1 MNNLASVSKILY
13 DREVIQKNKENYELK
28 QELKKYE
35 KPKIYFEN
43 EDEWYELKEKEFS
56 KLEIEIKNWC
66 SNINFYYFNLE
77 IDTIWYKG
85 VYDSLKECLINLT
98 NNKEWSEF
106 NADYIICMVEKCLQN
121 LFHFNLSDEN
131 LSENLG
137 DMVYGMIIG
146 RLDGDGSEPLLFDIA
161 NYNTK

>member
-35 KPKIYFEN
+35 KPKIHFEN

-66 SNINFYYFNLE
+66 SNINFYYFNHE
-77 IDTIWYKG
+77 IDTIWYS
-85 VYDSLKECLINLT
+85 VYDSLKECLMNIT

-106 NADYIICMVEKCLQN
+106 NADHIICMVEKCLRN
-121 LFHFNLSDEN
+121 LFHFNLSNEN

-137 DMVYGMIIG
+137 DMVYGTIIE
-146 RLDGDGSEPLLFDIA
+146 RLDGDGSEPLLFDILDLE
-161 NYNTK
+161 

>member
-35 KPKIYFEN
+35 TPKVYFEN

-56 KLEIEIKNWC
+56 KLEIEIRKWC
-66 SNINFYYFNLE
+66 SELRYDYFKFEIN
-77 IDTIWYKG
+77 TIWFK

-106 NADYIICMVEKCLQN
+106 NTDYIICMVEKCLEN
-121 LFHFNLSDEN
+121 LFHFNLSEED
-131 LSENLG
+131 LSKNLG

-146 RLDGDGSEPLLFDIA
+146 RLDGDGSEPLLFDILDLE
-161 NYNTK
+161 

>member
-28 QELKKYE
+28 QELKKY
-35 KPKIYFEN
+35 KTPKVYFEN

-66 SNINFYYFNLE
+66 SELRYDYFDFE

-98 NNKEWSEF
+98 NNKKWSEF
-106 NADYIICMVEKCLQN
+106 NADYIICMVEKCLRN

-137 DMVYGMIIG
+137 VMIYGMIIG
-146 RLDGDGSEPLLFDIA
+146 RLDGDGSEPLLDIDLM
-161 NYNTK
+161 